1 MNEIVYDMIYL
12 LGCGVNECKAAETI
26 VRNYKGE
33 ENRKKLEMLHEVCRA
48 HFVDAL
54 TGTVLKRAGVRL
66 PVQWEESIAKAIR
79 KVILFDAERTKIFS
93 FMDQKRI
100 WHMPL
105 KGVIL
110 KEFYPSIGMRQMSDN
125 DILFDADY
133 ASEVHDYMESQGYE
147 TVAYGRGNHDVYEK
161 TPVYNFEM
169 HTALYGASHREAWVQ
184 YYQDIRSRLVP
195 DTESGYACHMRDED
209 FYVYII
215 SHAYKHYSS
224 SGTGVRTL
232 LDFYAYLQK
241 KETMLDFEYIHTECK
256 KLGIEEFEEKSRRLC
271 KDIFL
276 PESNAQY
283 AEKRQFLLDEEAK
296 TMLWYYISSGVY
308 GTKKQQIENQLQTY
322 REKNRKSAK
331 LQYIWNRLFPG
342 MEVYRHYPF
351 SKHKWT
357 LPLCW
362 VYRCLCVLSDKT
374 RRAGVKQEAKLLKKI
389 E

>member
-12 LGCGVNECKAAETI
+12 LGCGVNENKAAETI

-33 ENRKKLEMLHEVCRA
+33 NKKKLEMLYEVSRA

-79 KVILFDAERTKIFS
+79 KVILFDAERAKIFM

-100 WHMPL
+100 WYMPL

-125 DILFDADY
+125 DILFDADH
-133 ASEVHDYMESQGYE
+133 AADVRDYMESQGYE

-169 HTALYGASHREAWVQ
+169 HTALYGAGHREEWVH
-184 YYQDIRSRLVP
+184 YYQDIRSRLML
-195 DTESGYACHMRDED
+195 DTDSGYACHMRDED
-209 FYVYII
+209 FYVYIMT
-215 SHAYKHYSS
+215 HAYKHYSN
-224 SGTGVRTL
+224 SGTGIRTL

-241 KETMLDFEYIHTECK
+241 KETVLDFEYIRTECK

-271 KDIFL
+271 KHIFS
-276 PESNAQY
+276 PEASVQY
-283 AEKRQFLLDEEAK
+283 VEKRQFLLDEEAAL
-296 TMLWYYISSGVY
+296 MLRYYISSGVY

-322 REKNRKSAK
+322 KGKNIKGAK
-331 LQYIWNRLFPG
+331 LRYIRNRLFPG
-342 MEVYRHYPF
+342 MNVYQYYPF

-362 VYRCLCVLSDKT
+362 ICRCFCVLFDKS
-374 RRAGVKQEAKLLKKI
+374 RRNGVKQEAKLLQKI
-389 E
+389 K